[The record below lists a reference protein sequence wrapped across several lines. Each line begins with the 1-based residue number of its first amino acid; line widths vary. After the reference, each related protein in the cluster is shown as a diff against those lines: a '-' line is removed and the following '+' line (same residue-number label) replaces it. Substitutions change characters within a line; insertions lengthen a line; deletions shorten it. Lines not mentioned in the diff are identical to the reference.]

1 MSPNCSGECICLE
14 MPNINDS
21 QGVVKEVIGII
32 ATTLTGIT
40 LIPQIVIAIKT
51 KGEKT
56 MDIPFLFIT
65 FSATIFWIIYGYLLG
80 SIQTV
85 ILEVIVFFNVI
96 ILSICKFVY
105 WCKTKRH
112 LENNVPEE
120 QNEAEIEE
128 II

>member
-1 MSPNCSGECICLE
+1 MSPNCYGECICLE
-14 MPNINDS
+14 IPNINDS

-85 ILEVIVFFNVI
+85 ILEVIVFF
-96 ILSICKFVY
+96 
-105 WCKTKRH
+105 
-112 LENNVPEE
+112 
-120 QNEAEIEE
+120 
-128 II
+128 